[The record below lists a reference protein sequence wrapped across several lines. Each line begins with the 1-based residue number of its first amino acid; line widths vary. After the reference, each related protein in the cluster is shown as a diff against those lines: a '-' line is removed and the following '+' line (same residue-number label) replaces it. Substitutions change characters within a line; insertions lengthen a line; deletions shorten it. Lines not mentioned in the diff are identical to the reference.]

1 MQRIGTII
9 SIRIWG
15 WEIRKIPRH
24 TVSTDG
30 TEDHIFHMIMMVMAD
45 DNDFDD
51 YDDDDHYE
59 DDDNDDNVTT
69 DKGRKGLSRRASSSS
84 QASRSQPTL
93 SPLSFGNKMWS
104 SSSFYVRVSLS
115 SLSL

>member
-59 DDDNDDNVTT
+59 DDDDDDNVTT

-84 QASRSQPTL
+84 LR
-93 SPLSFGNKMWS
+93 
-104 SSSFYVRVSLS
+104 
-115 SLSL
+115 